1 MDSPVPQPPE
11 PLAPSAN
18 EPAKVSARGSARGS
32 ANVPVRVPAKGPDDG
47 VLARAA
53 AGDSDAWSILVASY
67 SKRVYGL
74 LVHQCGDRELAE
86 EITQATFV
94 KVVGHIGLYREQG
107 KFEPWLF
114 RIAMNRLR
122 DEMRRRGR
130 QARTMDMSGGSS
142 SSSSGN
148 DGGSAP
154 SAWHVVQTKIV
165 SATSDEGSDNEDPA
179 ARVSRAEQVDR
190 LKRAIISMSEADR
203 TVLELRHT
211 AGLSFAQ
218 IAETLEEPLG
228 TVLARGHRALAKL
241 KKLMEEEE

>member
-1 MDSPVPQPPE
+1 MDPSVPQPSKPSAVETQAAE
-11 PLAPSAN
+11 PLDS
-18 EPAKVSARGSARGS
+18 
-32 ANVPVRVPAKGPDDG
+32 

-53 AGDSDAWSILVASY
+53 AGESDAWSILVATY

-74 LVHQCGDRELAE
+74 LARQCGDRELAE

-130 QARTMDMSGGSS
+130 QARTMDMSGSGGSGS
-142 SSSSGN
+142 

-154 SAWHVVQTKIV
+154 SAWHAVQEKVVAAGAV
-165 SATSDEGSDNEDPA
+165 EGSDSEDPA
-179 ARVSRAEQVDR
+179 DRVSRAEQVDR
-190 LKRAIISMSEADR
+190 LKQAIDSMNEADR
-203 TVLELRHT
+203 TVLQLRHT

-241 KKLMEEEE
+241 KKLMEGE

>member
-1 MDSPVPQPPE
+1 MDPSVPE
-11 PLAPSAN
+11 SLDS
-18 EPAKVSARGSARGS
+18 
-32 ANVPVRVPAKGPDDG
+32 

-53 AGDSDAWSILVASY
+53 AGEGSAWQALVGTY
-67 SKRVYGL
+67 SKRVFGL
-74 LVHQCGDRELAE
+74 LVRQCGDRELAE

-107 KFEPWLF
+107 RFEPWLF

-130 QARTMDMSGGSS
+130 QARPMDMSGGRGDGSS
-142 SSSSGN
+142 DQGAWQAVQEKVAAAGSG
-148 DGGSAP
+148 
-154 SAWHVVQTKIV
+154 
-165 SATSDEGSDNEDPA
+165 EGSDSEDPSE
-179 ARVSRAEQVDR
+179 RVSRAEEVER
-190 LKRAIISMSEADR
+190 LRQAIESMNEADR
-203 TVLELRHT
+203 TLLQLRHT

-241 KKLMEEEE
+241 KKLMEQ

>member
-1 MDSPVPQPPE
+1 MDPSVPE
-11 PLAPSAN
+11 PS
-18 EPAKVSARGSARGS
+18 EPTVAEPLDS
-32 ANVPVRVPAKGPDDG
+32 

-53 AGDSDAWSILVASY
+53 AGEADAWTALVATY

-74 LVHQCGDRELAE
+74 LARQCGDRELAE

-130 QARTMDMSGGSS
+130 QARTMDMSG
-142 SSSSGN
+142 SGGN
-148 DGGSAP
+148 SGEGGGGA
-154 SAWHVVQTKIV
+154 SAWQAVQQKVVEAG
-165 SATSDEGSDNEDPA
+165 ATEGSDSEDPA
-179 ARVSRAEQVDR
+179 ERVSRAEQVER
-190 LKRAIISMSEADR
+190 LQRAIDSMGEADR
-203 TVLELRHT
+203 TVLQLRHT

-241 KKLMEEEE
+241 KKLMEEDG